1 LPKSSPR
8 TCLLMPKLHGPTDDR
23 NNPQLPGLY
32 FLGGNSKDLI
42 GGFQLN
48 VSQLPELPSRRS
60 LRESSR
66 GAAQAQAQAEFEN
79 PRVIEPALQQSIATI
94 EPVREEIY
102 QEPLSASK
110 VSSNKPAKSG
120 SWLRSFTTMSLAAS
134 MTAVWVLPSY
144 GFAPEITASSGLASE
159 QESMLG
165 GRSQAFTL
173 AVSQSVEFSRGEFE
187 VSEAASAT
195 VAATRELPRLKYDGP
210 TARDYWKEPRF
221 TAITSENL
229 MLATT
234 ELVGVPYVFGGSTP
248 AGIDCSGLV
257 LFVYAQFGVKLPHS
271 VYQQARNAKKISRDQ
286 AKPGD
291 IVVFNDYSHN
301 GIYAGNGMFIHAPQ
315 PGDRVKLAPI
325 FTDAYH
331 IVRLADIS

>member
-1 LPKSSPR
+1 
-8 TCLLMPKLHGPTDDR
+8 M
-23 NNPQLPGLY
+23 
-32 FLGGNSKDLI
+32 
-42 GGFQLN
+42 N

-60 LRESSR
+60 LRSAGASSVALAVEPTPPVANVVDTQVSA
-66 GAAQAQAQAEFEN
+66 GTAPEVVAA
-79 PRVIEPALQQSIATI
+79 PAGRT
-94 EPVREEIY
+94 RR
-102 QEPLSASK
+102 
-110 VSSNKPAKSG
+110 SG
-120 SWLRSFTTMSLAAS
+120 SWLRSFTTMSLAAG

-144 GFAPEITASSGLASE
+144 GFAPAVTASSGLAAE
-159 QESMLG
+159 QQSLLA

-173 AVSQSVEFSRGEFE
+173 AVTKTVEFARGEFE
-187 VSEAASAT
+187 ISEAAPAT
-195 VAATRELPRLKYDGP
+195 VAAARQLPRLEYKGP
-210 TARDYWKEPRF
+210 TARDYWKSPRF
-221 TAITSENL
+221 TEITSENL

-234 ELVGVPYVFGGSTP
+234 ELVGVPYVFGGATP

-257 LFVYAQFGVKLPHS
+257 LFVYAQFGIKLPHS
-271 VYQQARNAKKISRDQ
+271 VYQQARNATKISRDK

-325 FTDAYH
+325 FTDSYH